1 MFFNYVVNIIIYIL
15 YFYSFLNKEGFWGL
29 VVIQVPGPG
38 SRVPGPGPGPGPG
51 PKFWYHFKSSH
62 IKFNRDSE
70 FATNPTIDLLL

>member
-1 MFFNYVVNIIIYIL
+1 MQKSKRKWDPLFPLIINL
-15 YFYSFLNKEGFWGL
+15 FLLQNKGFWGL

-51 PKFWYHFKSSH
+51 PKFWYQFKSSH

-70 FATNPTIDLLL
+70 FATNPTIDLL